1 MSQPIEPTVNQEEQ
15 QATNAV
21 EYTDTLVAEQSTGYA
36 TSTPEQAEQVATNA
50 VVNAI
55 NATAQQLQGEA
66 EYNSPVE
73 AEQRATQAVAATEYE

>member
-1 MSQPIEPTVNQEEQ
+1 MSQPIERTVNQEDQ
-15 QATNAV
+15 RVTQAV

-66 EYNSPVE
+66 EYNSPVSSINGILSLD
-73 AEQRATQAVAATEYE
+73 A

>member
-1 MSQPIEPTVNQEEQ
+1 MSQPIERTVNQEDQ
-15 QATNAV
+15 LVTQAV

-36 TSTPEQAEQVATNA
+36 TSTPEQAEQVATDA
-50 VVNAI
+50 VISAI
-55 NATAQQLQGEA
+55 NATTQQLQGEA